1 MFAAKLKNNI
11 SFEKVMQFS
20 WYDLIGSI
28 GVSII
33 IVTYFLLQ
41 TERIKSENIYYSIL
55 NACGSSLIILSLI
68 FNFNLAALIQE
79 AFWVLISIY
88 GVAKC
93 VLKK

>member
-1 MFAAKLKNNI
+1 MFAAKLKNKLK
-11 SFEKVMQFS
+11 FDKDMQFT

-55 NACGSSLIILSLI
+55 NAVGSSLIIFSLI

-79 AFWVLISIY
+79 SFWVLISIY

-93 VLKK
+93 FLKK

>member
-1 MFAAKLKNNI
+1 MFAAKLKNN
-11 SFEKVMQFS
+11 FKFGKNMQFTF
-20 WYDLIGSI
+20 YDLIGSI

-55 NACGSSLIILSLI
+55 NVFGSSLIILSLI

-93 VLKK
+93 FLKK